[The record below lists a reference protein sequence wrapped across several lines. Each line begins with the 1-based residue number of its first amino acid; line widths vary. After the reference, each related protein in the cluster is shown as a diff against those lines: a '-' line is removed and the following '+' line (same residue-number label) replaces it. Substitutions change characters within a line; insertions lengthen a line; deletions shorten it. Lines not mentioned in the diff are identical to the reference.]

1 MSYIYFEDA
10 AIVHDYRLWGRFII
24 DDKVIGIYRL
34 LSCLTVEQLV
44 AFKNRI
50 DNEISERNKESEK
63 ENV

>member
-10 AIVHDYRLWGRFII
+10 STVHEYKLWGRFII